1 VFFLFVATLV
11 GIFKYEELPEKYGPF
26 VRYKAS
32 LENKDI
38 GEHDEIA
45 VLNIKGT
52 ESHHVLFLDSYD
64 NISEIE
70 EEMKEAHAKLNYNTK
85 KILEGH
91 L

>member
-1 VFFLFVATLV
+1 MFIATLV
-11 GIFKYEELPEKYGPF
+11 GIFKFEELPQEYGPF

-32 LENKDI
+32 LEDKDI
-38 GEHDEIA
+38 DENVEIA

-52 ESHHVLFLDSYD
+52 ESNHVLFLDSYD
-64 NISEIE
+64 KISEIE
-70 EEMKEAHAKLNYNTK
+70 DELKEADAKLNYNTK

>member
-1 VFFLFVATLV
+1 MFIATLV
-11 GIFKYEELPEKYGPF
+11 GIFKFEELPQEYGPF

-38 GEHDEIA
+38 DKNEEIA

-52 ESHHVLFLDSYD
+52 ESNHIIFLDSYND
-64 NISEIE
+64 ISEIE
-70 EEMKEAHAKLNYNTK
+70 KELKEADAKLNYNTK

>member
-1 VFFLFVATLV
+1 MFIATLA
-11 GIFKYEELPEKYGPF
+11 GIFKFEELPQEYGPF

-32 LENKDI
+32 LENKEI
-38 GEHDEIA
+38 EPNEEIA

-52 ESHHVLFLDSYD
+52 ESNHVLFLNSYN

-70 EEMKEAHAKLNYNTK
+70 NELKEAHAKLNYNTK

>member
-1 VFFLFVATLV
+1 MFIATLV
-11 GIFKYEELPEKYGPF
+11 GIFKFEELPPEYGPF

-32 LENKDI
+32 IENKDI
-38 GEHDEIA
+38 NENEKIA
-45 VLNIKGT
+45 VLNIAGT
-52 ESHHVLFLDSYD
+52 ESNHVLFLNSYK

-70 EEMKEAHAKLNYNTK
+70 SELKEAHAKLNYNTK

>member
-1 VFFLFVATLV
+1 MFIATLV
-11 GIFKYEELPEKYGPF
+11 GIFKSKELPQQYGPF

-32 LENKDI
+32 LEDRDLD
-38 GEHDEIA
+38 EDEEIA
-45 VLNIKGT
+45 ILNIKGT
-52 ESHHVLFLDSYD
+52 ESHHALLLSSYK

-70 EEMKEAHAKLNYNTK
+70 NELKQADAKLNYNTK